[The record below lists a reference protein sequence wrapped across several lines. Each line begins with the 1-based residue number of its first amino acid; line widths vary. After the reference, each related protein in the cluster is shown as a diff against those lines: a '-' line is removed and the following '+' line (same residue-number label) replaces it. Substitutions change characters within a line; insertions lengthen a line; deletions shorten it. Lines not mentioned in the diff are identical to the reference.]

1 MRLVPSHRLCNS
13 NRWKCAISSARGAGN
28 ERSAVFSH
36 GSENGATP
44 ADEVPQDRD
53 DRDEQKEM
61 NQSSC
66 HVENAEPEEPGNDQ
80 NDRQGD

>member
-1 MRLVPSHRLCNS
+1 MPNASPRAGP
-13 NRWKCAISSARGAGN
+13 WTRGEAGS
-28 ERSAVFSH
+28 ERSAVFSP

-66 HVENAEPEEPGNDQ
+66 HVENAEPEEPGNHQD
-80 NDRQGD
+80 DRQGN